1 MFGNFFGRL
10 KLVLTDRELRRKV
23 LFILAILAVF
33 RLLAAI
39 PVPGV
44 DASRLA
50 GFLAESELLSLFSL
64 FSGGGLSAFSL
75 VALGVGPYIT
85 ASIIFQ
91 LATMISP
98 RLKEMYH
105 EEGQAGRRRFAQY
118 SRLATVPIAALQAFG
133 LVKLLQTQGV
143 IDALSPQT
151 LAVTIVAMVAGSVF
165 LMWLGE
171 LLSEFG
177 IGNGVSLII
186 FAGIVAGLPSA
197 VTRLQA
203 AYDPSLLTSYIG
215 FAILGVITILGVVA
229 VTEAERPIPV
239 AHARQVIGAR
249 SAGPTYVPVRLTQ
262 AGVMPIIFALS
273 ILILP
278 QLAANSLSGSA
289 TSWISSIGY
298 WSGQFINNQWAYG
311 IVYFLL
317 VVAFTF
323 FYTAVTFEPDTMAK
337 NLQRQ
342 GAFVPGVR
350 PGEATA
356 DHIGRIVARTTAIG
370 AVFLGAVAVLP
381 LIASGVT
388 GVSAVY
394 LGGTGLLI
402 VVNVVTDVI
411 KRLDGQITMRE
422 Y

>member
-1 MFGNFFGRL
+1 MIGEFFSRL
-10 KLVLTDRELRRKV
+10 KLVATDHELRRKV
-23 LFILAILAVF
+23 LFIFFILAVF
-33 RLLAAI
+33 RALAAI

-50 GFLAESELLSLFSL
+50 AFFADSQLLSIFNL

-85 ASIIFQ
+85 ASIILQ
-91 LATMISP
+91 LATMMFP

-105 EEGQAGRRRFAQY
+105 EEGQSGRRRFAQY
-118 SRLATVPIAALQAFG
+118 ARVATVPIAALQAVG
-133 LVKLLQTQGV
+133 IIKLLESQQV
-143 IDALSPQT
+143 LPALSGSA
-151 LAVTIVAMVAGSVF
+151 LAITVVAMVAGSVF

-171 LLSEFG
+171 LISEFG
-177 IGNGVSLII
+177 IGNGVSIII
-186 FAGIVAGLPSA
+186 FAGIVAGLPQA
-197 VTRLQA
+197 VTQLQL
-203 AYDPSLLTSYIG
+203 AYDPSQLPSYLVFG
-215 FAILGVITILGVVA
+215 ALAIATVLGVVA

-239 AHARQVIGAR
+239 AHARQVIGGR
-249 SAGPTYVPVRLTQ
+249 SAGPTYVPIRLNQ

-273 ILILP
+273 IMLVPRL
-278 QLAANSLSGSA
+278 LASA
-289 TSWISSIGY
+289 FAASSHGWLVTISD
-298 WSGQFINNQWAYG
+298 WSRALTENQWLYG
-311 IVYFLL
+311 VFYFLL

-337 NLQRQ
+337 NLQRS

-356 DHIGRIVARTTAIG
+356 EHIGKIVARTTAVG
-370 AVFLGAVAVLP
+370 AVFLGLVAILP
-381 LIASGVT
+381 LVASGAT
-388 GVSAVY
+388 GVQQVY

-402 VVNVVTDVI
+402 VVNVVTDAI
-411 KRLDGQITMRE
+411 KRLDGQITMRQ